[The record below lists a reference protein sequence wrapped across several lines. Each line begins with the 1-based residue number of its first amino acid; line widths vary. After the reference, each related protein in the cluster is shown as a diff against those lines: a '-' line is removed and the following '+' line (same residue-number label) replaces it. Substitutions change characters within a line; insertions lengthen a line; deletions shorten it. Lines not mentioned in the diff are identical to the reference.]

1 MIRIFSDETIDSIH
15 RKGME
20 QLRSELSVHSQ
31 QTICQQMGWKKNR
44 YRNFFAGKIDNQ
56 LKAIEV
62 TKLRLLIRFNRSAV
76 PGVKDVYLYRLLGN
90 NSKQNKQS

>member
-44 YRNFFAGKIDNQ
+44 YRDFFAGKIDNQ
-56 LKAIEV
+56 LRAIEV
-62 TKLRLLIRFNRSAV
+62 TKIRFIIKFNKSAL
-76 PGVKDVYLYRLLGN
+76 PGVKDVYLYRHLGN
-90 NSKQNKQS
+90 NSKQDK